1 MKQKIRKVGNSMGI
15 IIPRYMLQE
24 MGMPEVVDINLTEGS
39 LLISPLDSKII
50 RRKPRDEDET
60 IGLYNLMKANIE
72 RNIKK
77 GKVRWVNKREMERT
91 IC

>member
-1 MKQKIRKVGNSMGI
+1 MGI
-15 IIPRYMLQE
+15 IIPRYLLQE
-24 MGMPEVVDINLTEGS
+24 IGLPEVVDISLTDGS

-50 RRKPRDEDET
+50 RRKPRDEDEAA
-60 IGLYNLMKANIE
+60 GLYNIMRANIE
-72 RNIKK
+72 KSIKK